1 MTQKMWALCKD
12 KAQPGLTLAKV
23 KKPKIDAADVL
34 VKISKTAICGTDLHI
49 YNWDEWAQRNI
60 PVPMHVGHE
69 FVGKVVEVGDKV
81 TQFKV
86 GDRVSG
92 EGHIVCR
99 FCRNCRA
106 GKFHLCRNTLGI
118 GVNRPGAFAEYLAIP
133 EFNTFKV
140 PDEISDDI
148 VSVFDPFGNATHTA
162 LSFDLIGEDVLILGA
177 GPIGIMATAICKHAG
192 ARHIAITDINP
203 YRLDL
208 AQQFGA
214 TRAIDVSICKTP
226 EDNSKLLRNVMK
238 ELGMTEGFDVALEMS
253 GHASAINTMI
263 DVMNTGGKCALLGVP
278 STKNIDINWEAI
290 VFKSLQLK
298 GIYGRE
304 MFETWYK
311 MIAMLQSGL
320 NLDKLITHRL
330 SAKDF
335 EQGFAAMKSGSC
347 GKVVL
352 DWSDMG

>member
-1 MTQKMWALCKD
+1 MSEKMWALCKE
-12 KAQPGLTLAKV
+12 KPEPGLTLKQV
-23 KKPKIDAADVL
+23 DKPSIYSTDVL
-34 VKISKTAICGTDLHI
+34 IKVIKTAIFGTDLHI
-49 YNWDEWAQRNI
+49 YNWDDWAQRTI
-60 PVPMHVGHE
+60 PTPMHVGHE
-69 FVGKVVEVGDKV
+69 FVGEIVAIGDKV
-81 TQFKV
+81 THFEV

-92 EGHIVCR
+92 EGLIVCR
-99 FCRNCRA
+99 ICRNCRA
-106 GKFHLCRNTLGI
+106 GRFHLCRNTVGV

-148 VSVFDPFGNATHTA
+148 VSIFDPYGNATHTA
-162 LSFDLIGEDVLILGA
+162 LSFDLVGEDVLIVGA
-177 GPIGIMATAICKHAG
+177 GPIGIMAAAICRHAG

-208 AQQFGA
+208 AKQFGA
-214 TRAIDVSICKTP
+214 TAAIDVSKCRSS
-226 EDNSKLLRNVMK
+226 EENAELLRGTMK
-238 ELGMTEGFDVALEMS
+238 TLGMTEGFDVGLEMS
-253 GHASAINTMI
+253 GHGMAINAMI
-263 DVMNTGGKCALLGVP
+263 EVMNTGGKCALLGVP
-278 STKNIDINWEAI
+278 STNNLDIHWENI

-304 MFETWYK
+304 MFDTWHK

-330 SAKDF
+330 PARDF
-335 EQGFAAMKSGSC
+335 EQGFAAMKSGQC

-352 DWSDMG
+352 DWSS